1 MKEIKIEEL
10 TFNPFDLLKDWAL
23 VTSKNHD
30 EFNSMTISW
39 GGFGSLWNKYTA
51 TMYIRPQRYTKK
63 LLDNNDYYTICFFD
77 KEYKKELSYL
87 GTISGNDDKNKMSNT
102 KLTPV
107 IEEEIVY
114 YKEAKLVFI
123 CKKEY
128 VNQLT
133 KDGIIDKK
141 VIEQNYQNNDYS
153 YEYIG
158 KIEKVLIKKTK
169 TQKNSSR
176 KSSLTV
182 FLCTSKARK
191 RKTLPKIK
199 KSIIIKKK
207 KQMKKEVNYGS
218 EN

>member
-10 TFNPFDLLKDWAL
+10 TFNPFGLLKDWAL
-23 VTSKNHD
+23 VTSKNQD

-77 KEYKKELSYL
+77 KKYKKELSYL
-87 GTISGNDDKNKMSNT
+87 GTISRNDDKNKMSNT

-133 KDGIIDKK
+133 KDGIINKK

-158 KIEKVLIKKTK
+158 KIKKILIKEK
-169 TQKNSSR
+169 
-176 KSSLTV
+176 
-182 FLCTSKARK
+182 
-191 RKTLPKIK
+191 
-199 KSIIIKKK
+199 
-207 KQMKKEVNYGS
+207 
-218 EN
+218 